1 MKPPRGNRPEDKR
14 DDERRDAR
22 REPRHG
28 DARHEPRHGD
38 ERRDAPRGAP
48 RSERARGADDRAA
61 RGRGAGGIGGVIE
74 RVWGGGAGAARGDD
88 YEADRERDAHLYG
101 LLPVLEALRAGNRRV
116 ERVTV
121 AEGAH
126 ESRLHEL
133 LELARAN
140 GVPVRR
146 APRAELQRMAAGANH
161 QGVIANVSAVAY
173 ADADELLEKLA
184 ARARSADP
192 PLAVVLDGVEDPR
205 NLGAIIRTAECAG
218 VDGLFIPERRAAGLT
233 ETVAKA
239 AAGALE
245 YLPVARAPNVAR
257 LVEDFKAR
265 GVWTIGTDA
274 DANIEYTDW
283 DWTQPCAL
291 LLGGEGAGLRRLVRE
306 RCDALVRIPLR
317 GRITS
322 LNVSVAAGIVLYEA
336 LRQRTLST
344 KQA

>member
-1 MKPPRGNRPEDKR
+1 M
-14 DDERRDAR
+14 
-22 REPRHG
+22 
-28 DARHEPRHGD
+28 
-38 ERRDAPRGAP
+38 
-48 RSERARGADDRAA
+48 
-61 RGRGAGGIGGVIE
+61 IE
-74 RVWGGGAGAARGDD
+74 RVWGAAGAARGDD
-88 YEADRERDAHLYG
+88 YEVARDAHLYG

-133 LELARAN
+133 LELARSA

-146 APRAELQRMAAGANH
+146 APRAELQRLAAGANH
-161 QGVIANVSAVAY
+161 QGVIATVSAVAY
-173 ADADELLEKLA
+173 ADADELLQKLA
-184 ARARSADP
+184 ARAQSTDP

-245 YLPVARAPNVAR
+245 YLPVARAQNVAR
-257 LVEDFKAR
+257 LVEDFKER

-336 LRQRTLST
+336 LRQRTLSAT
-344 KQA
+344 QP